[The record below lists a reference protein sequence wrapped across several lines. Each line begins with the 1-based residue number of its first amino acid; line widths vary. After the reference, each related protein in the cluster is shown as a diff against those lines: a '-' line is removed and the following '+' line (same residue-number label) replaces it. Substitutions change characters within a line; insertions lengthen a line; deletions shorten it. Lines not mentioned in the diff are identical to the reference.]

1 MDEHLLQFNKCD
13 VFTPSKIAQL
23 MSEKLKKGGKLLE
36 PAVGTGDLLKFINSH
51 DYDEIDVYDIK
62 EKYLATIEKENVNKH
77 LADFV
82 QTEIDKSY
90 DNIILNPPYIR
101 IQDLSPEYREYIK
114 TNFSQLEHGLVDLY
128 YVFLIK
134 CLSLLKEDGIMVAI
148 TPNSYL
154 YNKSALALRKY
165 LLTNKYIEEIIDYQS
180 EKVFD
185 KISVYCCITIFTK
198 KNKNSLIYNNKVIN
212 YEDLDNKDYS
222 LFSHKEEG
230 KTLRDICKIRNGI
243 ATLRDKIFIHPTP
256 LFEEPC
262 WQKVSNSKEIK
273 YIIHP
278 YQEGVIIAE
287 EKFKEHNPQTY
298 QYLFAHKDELAQRDK
313 GNKKYPIW
321 YAYGRSQ
328 SLLKSKAKQ
337 IILLPTF
344 MDPENII
351 LVKSDPILFYGC
363 LCIEAYEQKDL
374 SLIEKSI
381 INNFDQIVEK
391 SSKRGGGW
399 INVSSRILYDLPP

>member
-13 VFTPSKIAQL
+13 VFTPPKIAQL
-23 MSEKLKKGGKLLE
+23 MSQKLKKGGKLLE

-62 EKYLATIEKENVNKH
+62 EKYLAEIEKENVNKH

-82 QTEIDKSY
+82 QTEIDKCY

-134 CLSLLKEDGIMVAI
+134 CLTLLQEDGIMVAI

-154 YNKSALALRKY
+154 YNKSAFALRKY

-185 KISVYCCITIFTK
+185 NISVYCCITIFTK
-198 KNKNSLIYNNKVIN
+198 KHKNSLIYNDKVIN
-212 YEDLDNKDYS
+212 YEDIDSRDYS
-222 LFSHKEEG
+222 LFSRRVGEQ
-230 KTLRDICKIRNGI
+230 TLRDICKIRNGI
-243 ATLRDKIFIHPTP
+243 ATLRDKIFIHAKP
-256 LFEEPC
+256 LFDEEC
-262 WQKVSNSKEIK
+262 WQKISNSKEIK
-273 YIIHP
+273 YIIYP
-278 YQEGVIIAE
+278 YRDGAIIE
-287 EKFKEHNPQTY
+287 ETEFKKHNPQTY
-298 QYLFAHKDELAQRDK
+298 QYLLDHKAELAQRDK
-313 GNKKYPIW
+313 GNKKYPAW

-328 SLLKSKAKQ
+328 SLLKSKAKH

-344 MDPENII
+344 MDPDNII
-351 LVKSDPILFYGC
+351 LVKREPILFYGC
-363 LCIEAYEQKDL
+363 LCIEPYNEKDL
-374 SLIEKSI
+374 MKI
-381 INNFDQIVEK
+381 IDTIVNNFDQIVQK

-399 INVSSRILYDLPP
+399 INVSSRIVYDLPL